1 MTKKAVAILCV
12 IAIITALF
20 TGCKSN
26 VPEQKHELV
35 LQTTAKVTEDT
46 DNFKI
51 SYSQSDSLNPFEA
64 DTLNNQTANDL
75 VYEPLF
81 RIDESFEAV
90 PEIASSYTYEDS
102 HTLSITI
109 VSGLKFSDGSP
120 LTASNVVSSFHE
132 AQTSP
137 RWKNSLKPIYSASV
151 VSDTVV
157 KFKLSYANPYAHQ
170 LLTFYVAKNSS
181 KSKYPLGSGRYKFLE
196 ENGKVYV
203 EQNKEY
209 KENFNPRFTKIQ
221 LVNVPSAESINNAM
235 NIGNIS
241 YAYRDASND
250 TVARLKCNKKQV
262 NLNNMVFL
270 GLRNSM
276 GITSNADIRRA
287 ISLAVDRGTLA
298 KSAYQGYARPATS
311 LYNPMSKIGG
321 ETKIFADSAD
331 TAAAKQAIAKS
342 GYKSSQLTLKIVV
355 NENESRVAIAKLVA
369 QQLEDVGF
377 KVTVKVYS
385 QKIFKQALKY
395 SNYDIYVAETKIP
408 NDMRLSS
415 FFDKSG
421 KTHYGMSTE
430 SETAKLYREYLNN
443 GGELGKFILSFSNEI
458 PFVPIV
464 YRKGVICYSKA
475 MHGDMQGY
483 YSNFFANIEDWYYN

>member
-1 MTKKAVAILCV
+1 MTKKAVAVLCV
-12 IAIITALF
+12 FAVIAALF
-20 TGCKSN
+20 TGCKSE
-26 VPEQKHELV
+26 VPEQHELV
-35 LQTTAKVTEDT
+35 LQTTAQVTEDT

-64 DTLNNQTANDL
+64 TTLNNQTADDL

-81 RIDESFEAV
+81 RTDESFEAV
-90 PEIASSYTYEDS
+90 PEIASSYTYEDA
-102 HTLSITI
+102 HTLSVTI
-109 VSGLKFSDGSP
+109 VSGLKFSDGTP
-120 LTASNVVSSFHE
+120 LTAKNVVSSFYN
-132 AQTSP
+132 AQSSP
-137 RWKNSLKPIYSASV
+137 RWKNSLTPIYSATAT
-151 VSDTVV
+151 SDTAV

-181 KSKYPLGSGRYKFLE
+181 KSKYPLGSGKYKFLE
-196 ENGKVYV
+196 ENGKLYA
-203 EQNKEY
+203 EKNNEY
-209 KENFNPRFTKIQ
+209 KEKFNPRFTKIQ
-221 LVNVPSAESINNAM
+221 LVNVPSAESINNAL

-241 YAYRDASND
+241 YAYRDETNE

-270 GLRNSM
+270 GLRTTM

-287 ISLAVDRGTLA
+287 ISLAIDRGTLA
-298 KSAYQGYARPATS
+298 KSAYQGYAKAATS
-311 LYNPMSKIGG
+311 PFNPMSKIGR
-321 ETKIFADSAD
+321 ETAIFADSAD

-342 GYKSSQLTLKIVV
+342 GYKANQLTLKIVTNQ
-355 NENESRVAIAKLVA
+355 NENKIALAKLAA
-369 QQLEDVGF
+369 QQLEAVGF
-377 KVTVKVYS
+377 KVTVKSYS
-385 QKIFKQALKY
+385 QKVFNDALKY

-421 KTHYGMSTE
+421 KTHYGMKTDSD
-430 SETAKLYREYLNN
+430 TAKLYKAYINN

-458 PFVPIV
+458 PFVPVV

-483 YSNFFANIEDWYYN
+483 YGNFFANIDDWYYN

>member
-157 KFKLSYANPYAHQ
+157 KFKLSYANP
-170 LLTFYVAKNSS
+170 
-181 KSKYPLGSGRYKFLE
+181 
-196 ENGKVYV
+196 
-203 EQNKEY
+203 
-209 KENFNPRFTKIQ
+209 
-221 LVNVPSAESINNAM
+221 
-235 NIGNIS
+235 
-241 YAYRDASND
+241 
-250 TVARLKCNKKQV
+250 
-262 NLNNMVFL
+262 
-270 GLRNSM
+270 
-276 GITSNADIRRA
+276 
-287 ISLAVDRGTLA
+287 
-298 KSAYQGYARPATS
+298 
-311 LYNPMSKIGG
+311 
-321 ETKIFADSAD
+321 
-331 TAAAKQAIAKS
+331 
-342 GYKSSQLTLKIVV
+342 
-355 NENESRVAIAKLVA
+355 
-369 QQLEDVGF
+369 
-377 KVTVKVYS
+377 
-385 QKIFKQALKY
+385 
-395 SNYDIYVAETKIP
+395 
-408 NDMRLSS
+408 
-415 FFDKSG
+415 
-421 KTHYGMSTE
+421 
-430 SETAKLYREYLNN
+430 
-443 GGELGKFILSFSNEI
+443 
-458 PFVPIV
+458 
-464 YRKGVICYSKA
+464 
-475 MHGDMQGY
+475 
-483 YSNFFANIEDWYYN
+483 